1 MAWAQ
6 SKKDIDD
13 LEDLARQRSR
23 EAAAREELNESE
35 NRLAIATDEN
45 NIRADHLQL
54 KRDAEHQRNMA
65 ARHRRL
71 ESHSLTAV
79 SDPGRY
85 SPQAVKA
92 ARDYLENTGHG
103 ARRYEFDEAQNTAR
117 HVASE
122 KARGMIGQGSDAARA
137 RAEGD
142 KDVAEINAANALK
155 QKELETA
162 AQKELGALEAQ
173 TRNRAID
180 AEHGVRN
187 ADGTLSEGSRERV
200 ERIKGEASV
209 ATQREASLG
218 ALSKAEAERQLKR
231 EEWEAKAKA
240 QLGKNAAQ
248 YTNAQIRAMSSII
261 SKAYENALTPGD
273 RAKVTEQLKEQ
284 YKDNP
289 LAMSLLGTMDG
300 ADAGNQP
307 AAGAA
312 GAGQGAGKPQ
322 GGDMPKEGE
331 RGKDKDGRPV
341 VFRNGKWDYVD

>member
-142 KDVAEINAANALK
+142 KNVAEINAANALK

-209 ATQREASLG
+209 ATQREASMG
-218 ALSKAEAERQLKR
+218 EAARAEAARQQKR
-231 EEWEAKAKA
+231 EEWEARARI

-248 YTNAQIRAMSSII
+248 YDSAQIKAMSGII
-261 SKAYENALTPGD
+261 IKAYENTLTPED
-273 RAKVTEQLKEQ
+273 RAKETARLKEQ
-284 YKDNP
+284 YKNNP
-289 LAMSLLGTMDG
+289 LALALIDT
-300 ADAGNQP
+300 AEGNANPPP
-307 AAGAA
+307 ANNNGAA
-312 GAGQGAGKPQ
+312 NQQ
-322 GGDMPKEGE
+322 GGDIPKEGE